1 VNTATGLNTTFSM
14 PTLSENTI
22 DLPLATSGFTE
33 DTLSSVSDNLG
44 SRQNYLF
51 DGAWDWFD
59 TINPSLAP
67 EYKHNSVASKRL
79 LEVYYLH
86 FHAAH
91 PILLPFRHQ
100 TRQLISNY
108 PQYLTAVMQCIGSQ
122 YESMVLTEGYHN
134 AVSHMLASQPKREG
148 YLVQAMLIFS
158 VTLHAQDWKQQAR
171 QMLSSAMELALDLG
185 MNRRNF
191 ASDNGMGSPFLEE
204 SWRRTWWELYVLDGI
219 LAALHQQGSFKLHG
233 VENDV
238 LLPCEDSDYSTGDVC
253 SDNVRAR
260 IDVWLAKTFSKSVPK
275 TYTMDQIRDRAFSSQ
290 DIVYSSFSYRVEA
303 VRILGTILKLDR
315 STYARDSNE
324 AEAIEA
330 SLNSWLLCL
339 PRAKREVL
347 SYGGKVDEMLFQ
359 AHMIINASVLRA

>member
-1 VNTATGLNTTFSM
+1 
-14 PTLSENTI
+14 
-22 DLPLATSGFTE
+22 
-33 DTLSSVSDNLG
+33 
-44 SRQNYLF
+44 
-51 DGAWDWFD
+51 
-59 TINPSLAP
+59 
-67 EYKHNSVASKRL
+67 
-79 LEVYYLH
+79 
-86 FHAAH
+86 
-91 PILLPFRHQ
+91 
-100 TRQLISNY
+100 
-108 PQYLTAVMQCIGSQ
+108 
-122 YESMVLTEGYHN
+122 
-134 AVSHMLASQPKREG
+134 
-148 YLVQAMLIFS
+148 MLIFS